1 MHAQMKHTLA
11 NLQDLIP
18 TLAGL
23 WCLSLCKPKKGL
35 NLVHLLESDLCMHGY
50 TNLAGIVFV

>member
-18 TLAGL
+18 TLADIIIIIN
-23 WCLSLCKPKKGL
+23 SAIPAK
-35 NLVHLLESDLCMHGY
+35 VES
-50 TNLAGIVFV
+50 